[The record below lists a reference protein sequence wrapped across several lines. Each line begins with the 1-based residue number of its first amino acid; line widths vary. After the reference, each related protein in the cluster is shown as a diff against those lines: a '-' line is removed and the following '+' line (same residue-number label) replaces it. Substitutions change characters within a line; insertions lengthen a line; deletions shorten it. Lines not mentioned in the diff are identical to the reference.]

1 MKYIKFGS
9 SNCPNCVK
17 LDALI
22 DMHVLTNGLDVV
34 YENIDN
40 TSSLEYAKSLGI
52 RAIPVIIAF
61 DAEGNEVKRL
71 NGLKP
76 LPTVKAFFESS

>member
-22 DMHVLTNGLDVV
+22 DNHDLTNGLDVV

-40 TSSLEYAKSLGI
+40 SSSLEYAKSLGI
-52 RAIPVIIAF
+52 RAIPAIVAF

-71 NGLKP
+71 NGFKP
-76 LPTVKAFFESS
+76 LPTVKAFFEST